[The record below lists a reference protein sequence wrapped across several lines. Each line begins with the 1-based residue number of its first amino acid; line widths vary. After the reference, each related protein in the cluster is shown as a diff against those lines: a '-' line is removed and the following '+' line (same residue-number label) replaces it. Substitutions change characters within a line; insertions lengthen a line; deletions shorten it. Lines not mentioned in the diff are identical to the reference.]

1 MENANLHAV
10 LANVTTRELWVAH
23 AAQGQNASLQPFVH
37 FDLKRLFLR
46 PEDRLAASDA
56 AVTPGPDDA
65 PEPALEGEATAADV
79 PEDAAPEEKT
89 P

>member
-1 MENANLHAV
+1 M
-10 LANVTTRELWVAH
+10 AH

-46 PEDRLAASDA
+46 PEDRP
-56 AVTPGPDDA
+56 AVTEGAAAPGAEDA
-65 PEPALEGEATAADV
+65 PEPAPEGEAPGADV
-79 PEDAAPEEKT
+79 PAAAAPEEET